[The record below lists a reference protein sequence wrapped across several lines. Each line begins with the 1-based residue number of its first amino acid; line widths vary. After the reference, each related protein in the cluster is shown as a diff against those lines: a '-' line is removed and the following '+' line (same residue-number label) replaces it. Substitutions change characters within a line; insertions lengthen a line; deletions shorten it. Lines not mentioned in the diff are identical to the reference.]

1 MSAQEITRT
10 TSAIVG
16 RADSP
21 ANPSDMGADHA
32 GLQVLSLEDCLRHL
46 RTARIGRVAF
56 VFNGEPVILP
66 VNHAMDGDAV
76 VFRSS
81 PGSKLDAAEDG
92 HPVAFEVDNIDS
104 DRHSGWS
111 VLVRGTATVIIDR
124 NETQRLTRLGVWPWA
139 ESVERR
145 HWIRIRPFE
154 ITGRQIPP
162 HGD

>member
-1 MSAQEITRT
+1 MSATDVETDTPT
-10 TSAIVG
+10 TTPRRESG
-16 RADSP
+16 P
-21 ANPSDMGADHA
+21 DMGADHA
-32 GLQVLSLEDCLRHL
+32 GLQVLSYDDCLRHL
-46 RTARIGRVAF
+46 RTARVGRVAF
-56 VFNGEPVILP
+56 VADGEPVILP
-66 VNHAMDGDAV
+66 VNHGMDGDAV

-81 PGSKLDAAEDG
+81 PGSKLDAASDEM
-92 HPVAFEVDNIDS
+92 PVAFEVDNFDA

-111 VLVRGTATVIIDR
+111 VVVRGTARLVTDR
-124 NETQRLTRLGVWPWA
+124 SETQRLTRLGVWPWA